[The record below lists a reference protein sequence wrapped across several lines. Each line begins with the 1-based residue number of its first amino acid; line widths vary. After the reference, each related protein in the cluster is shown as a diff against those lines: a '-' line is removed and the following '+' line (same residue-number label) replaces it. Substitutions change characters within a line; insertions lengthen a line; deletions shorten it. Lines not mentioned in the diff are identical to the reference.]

1 MVPTLASERS
11 AVTLNLRVLSCISLA
26 KATLFDPVRKTV
38 TSDVKPLIKY
48 LITVILNINW
58 DIRTVFV

>member
-1 MVPTLASERS
+1 MVPTLALVKS
-11 AVTLNLRVLSCISLA
+11 ALTLNFRVLSCISLA

-48 LITVILNINW
+48 
-58 DIRTVFV
+58 